1 MTRVVCALSGGGAKT
16 AAHLGALRALDEHG
30 MTPQHYVATS
40 MGAVVAAAL
49 AAGVTY
55 DEALRRLT
63 RVRRRDVAVPSL
75 KAVLGYLSDSLFRPE
90 PLRRFIASLV
100 PARRFDDLEIPLTV
114 TAADLERGDLVLFGD
129 GGLDVPL
136 HDALYAACA
145 LPIYYPAARVAG
157 RLCADGGLRAVLPL
171 DVAAGFE
178 PDLIYAVSVG
188 PSRSEL
194 PAEGRATLPPLV
206 RRHGEVLRVMMA
218 AQTEELLARWA
229 DRPHPELVVVQPP
242 VQAETTFAVDRVA
255 GYVEEGY
262 RTAMRVLGERRVP
275 QRGVGR

>member
-1 MTRVVCALSGGGAKT
+1 MTRVVCALSGGGAKA

-30 MTPQHYVATS
+30 LAPQHYVATS

-75 KAVLGYLSDSLFRPE
+75 KAVFGYLSDSLFRPE

-100 PARRFDDLEIPLTV
+100 PARRFEDLEIPLTV

-129 GGLDVPL
+129 GGIDVPL

-145 LPIYYPAARVAG
+145 LPIYYPATRIAG

-171 DVAAGFE
+171 DIAAEFD
-178 PDLIYAVSVG
+178 PDLIYAVYVG

-206 RRHGEVLRVMMA
+206 RRHGEVLRVLMA
-218 AQTEELLARWA
+218 AQTEELLRRWA
-229 DRPHPELVVVQPP
+229 GRAHPELIVVQPP
-242 VQAETTFAVDRVA
+242 VQAETTFAVERAA
-255 GYVEEGY
+255 GFVEEGY
-262 RTAMRVLGERRVP
+262 RAGVRALAVRQVP
-275 QRGVGR
+275 ERGVGR